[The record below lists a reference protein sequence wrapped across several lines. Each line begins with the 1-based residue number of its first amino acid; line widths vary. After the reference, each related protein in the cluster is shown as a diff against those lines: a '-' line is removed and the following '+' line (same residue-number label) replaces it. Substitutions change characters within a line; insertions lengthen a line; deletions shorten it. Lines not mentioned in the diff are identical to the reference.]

1 MKSAMPMRRWI
12 EWHER
17 LAFRLDA
24 SYFSY
29 FIAATVLA
37 AVLRLIETLHLYL
50 RFKPEQLLISELV
63 GCTGDVF
70 IVGLTLL
77 CVYPAHR
84 LLMRRWPNLSRKIGW
99 YFIGLFAF
107 LHISISEYFFYQQRP
122 LDVFVFKHRPEEMA
136 FSIATADAHVLLPA
150 LSKYAIVLLLF
161 LALVAKLYRWMPRL
175 ATRKVLLGSFALVA
189 LVFIPCLSILKLPV
203 SGNLAINKST
213 YFYVNVLREARRL
226 IVGAPLH
233 KQASTYQHEFPGPE
247 YLDPDFPFLH
257 CFHADG
263 NLAAKLPLKNGTAP
277 NILLIIVEGL
287 GNDFLQPV
295 RGIHF
300 MPFLDSLTDKSLYWS
315 HCLSTSERSFGAT
328 PSLNGSLPFG
338 NDGFA
343 LMDRYPYHFSL
354 VNVFNANDFKTRFF
368 YGQGAWFHGKEN
380 FYRFNNI
387 SQIIDREDY
396 HHSFKKVFV
405 GEEKF
410 FWGYNDRDLFRQ
422 YLLNT
427 PEHSRN
433 PRYDVFFTGTS
444 HAPFAVDDETY
455 YRNKFKMALEE
466 VQSESDRQHF
476 LQYGKY
482 YTSLYNVDDALRELL
497 SRYSLREDYSNTVFV
512 ITGDHPITEI
522 PVSNPLKKYHVP
534 LILYSPALEQAQH
547 YAEVCTHL
555 DLYETLLSLM
565 QIRGGLRV
573 PEYSTA
579 LSEGLRFRQ
588 DFYAERAIPLMTDN
602 RRIDEFFYNGI
613 LISEGN
619 RMYRVREN
627 FELDAFYDN
636 LAYQRIYR
644 KLECYRAACI
654 LATENDQLLPTEL
667 YDRYF
672 HYVERLKR
680 EQSGQFHLSEEG
692 MTIASQVPV
701 SAGMCYVDVELERW
715 NFLSYRPECR
725 IRVSDGA
732 SGKVL
737 VDFVESRKGNAVM
750 QFHLGV
756 KIPQNANAVI
766 LLEVRIRDAD
776 AGWAILKSTK
786 LRIYQAATN
795 EGFPAEKSGPQ

>member
-1 MKSAMPMRRWI
+1 MRRWI
-12 EWHER
+12 KWYDR
-17 LAFRLDA
+17 LAFRPDA
-24 SYFSY
+24 CYFGY
-29 FIAATVLA
+29 FVAATILA
-37 AVLRLIETLHLYL
+37 AVLRLIETVHLYL
-50 RFKPEQLLISELV
+50 RFKPEQLLISEVV
-63 GCTGDVF
+63 GFIGDAF
-70 IVGLTLL
+70 IVGLTLV
-77 CVYPAHR
+77 CVYPVHR
-84 LLMRRWPNLSRKIGW
+84 LLMRRWPGLSRKIGW

-107 LHISISEYFFYQQRP
+107 LHITISEYFFYQQRP
-122 LDVFVFKHRPEEMA
+122 LDVFLFKHRPEEMA
-136 FSIATADAHVLLPA
+136 FSISTADSNVLLPA
-150 LSKYAIVLLLF
+150 LSKYAIVLLIF
-161 LALVAKLYRWMPRL
+161 LALVAKLYRWMPDL
-175 ATRKVLLGSFALVA
+175 AVRKLVLGSFALVA
-189 LVFIPCLSILKLPV
+189 FVAIPCLSIFQLPV

-213 YFYVNVLREARRL
+213 YFYVNVLREVKRVL
-226 IVGAPLH
+226 VGAPL
-233 KQASTYQHEFPGPE
+233 KQQAHSFQLEFPGPE
-247 YLDPDFPFLH
+247 YLDPDYPFLH
-257 CFHADG
+257 CFHSDG
-263 NLAAKLPLKNGTAP
+263 NLAAKLPLQNGARP
-277 NILLIIVEGL
+277 NVLLIIVEGL

-295 RGIHF
+295 KGIHF
-300 MPFLDSLTDKSLYWS
+300 MPFLDSLANKSLYWN

-354 VNVFNANDFKTRFF
+354 VGVLNANDFQTRFF

-387 SQIIDREDY
+387 AQIIDREDY
-396 HHSFKKVFV
+396 HPSFKKVFV

-422 YLLNT
+422 YFLST
-427 PEHSRN
+427 PQHNRN

-444 HAPFAVDDETY
+444 HAPFAVDFETY
-455 YRNKFKMALEE
+455 YRNKFRLALDG
-466 VQSESDRQHF
+466 VQNEDDRQHF
-476 LQYGKY
+476 VQYGKY

-497 SRYSLREDYSNTVFV
+497 HRYSSREDYSNTVFI

-534 LILYSPALEQAQH
+534 LIIYSPVLERPQRF
-547 YAEVCTHL
+547 AEVCTHL
-555 DLYETLLSLM
+555 DLYETMISLL
-565 QIRGGLRV
+565 QIRSGLQA

-588 DFYAERAIPLMTDN
+588 DFYTERTIPLMTDN
-602 RRIDEFFYNGI
+602 RRIDDFFYNGI

-636 LAYQRIYR
+636 LAYQKIYR
-644 KLECYRAACI
+644 KLECYRAASI

-672 HYVERLKR
+672 HYVERLNRK
-680 EQSGQFHLSEEG
+680 QISQFHLTEEG
-692 MTIASQVPV
+692 IAIASKVPV
-701 SAGMCYVDVELERW
+701 SAGMCYIDIELERW

-725 IRVSDGA
+725 IVVSDGL

-737 VDFVESRKGNAVM
+737 VDLAESRKGNSVM

-756 KIPQNANAVI
+756 RIPANSNKEH
-766 LLEVRIRDAD
+766 LMEVRIRDAD

-786 LRIYQAATN
+786 LRIYQEAPDGWLPVETTGN
-795 EGFPAEKSGPQ
+795 Q